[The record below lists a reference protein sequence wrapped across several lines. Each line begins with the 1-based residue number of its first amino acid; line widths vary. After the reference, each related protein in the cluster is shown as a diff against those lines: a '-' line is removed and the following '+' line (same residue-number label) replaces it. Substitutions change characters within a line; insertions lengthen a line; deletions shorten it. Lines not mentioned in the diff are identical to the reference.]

1 MKLQKKIRGRP
12 VDPEIQQQKKMALIN
27 AAHHLLRHKSYHS
40 INIREIADAAD
51 MKSAMISYYFGGKE
65 ALFIALLEHTA
76 EQQFEVFKKTKNA
89 DDPLK
94 EFIYSAVQF
103 FSQNKAITRLIAD
116 EVLFQQSAL
125 GKRFIEL
132 FPKKIAAFLPDLIIS
147 HSHHKTAVN
156 AQWAAFS
163 LMTMLVMPFIG
174 DSVRRQAWGI
184 SDQQVCSETWSEHIY
199 QLFVHGILGEESNH
213 AE

>member
-1 MKLQKKIRGRP
+1 MKPQKKIRGRP
-12 VDPEIQQQKKMALIN
+12 VDPKIQKQKKMALIN
-27 AAHHLLRHKSYHS
+27 AAHYLLQHKSYHS

-51 MKSAMISYYFGGKE
+51 MKSAMISYYFGNKE
-65 ALFIALLEHTA
+65 ALFIALLEHAA
-76 EQQFEVFKKTKNA
+76 EQQFEVFRKTQHTDN
-89 DDPLK
+89 PLK

-132 FPKKIAAFLPDLIIS
+132 FPKKIAVFLPDLIIS
-147 HSHHKTAVN
+147 HPQYKTTIN

-174 DSVRRQAWGI
+174 DSVRRHAWGI
-184 SDQQVCSETWSEHIY
+184 SDQLVCSKLWSEHIY
-199 QLFVHGILGEESNH
+199 QLFTHGILDEESNH
-213 AE
+213 A